1 MATKVVNIKTDNYD
15 VYIGRGSKFGNPYSH
30 LPLRYTKA
38 QVQVKTRDES
48 IERYREYFYKQIE
61 EDPEFLD
68 DILRLK
74 NKTLGCHCAPING
87 FNGKIMCHGQIISE
101 FLDVVLQEN
110 IIV

>member
-74 NKTLGCHCAPING
+74 NKTLGCHCAP
-87 FNGKIMCHGQIISE
+87 FSCHGEIIKQ
-101 FLDVVLQEN
+101 FLDKL
-110 IIV
+110 